1 MLVTSL
7 KFALMDGCGHGILVK
22 MCYAIV
28 RKRIFYMK
36 VTEFVQDIKKNVHV
50 YKRTLK
56 NNGCHGNEKA
66 VFVKV

>member
-7 KFALMDGCGHGILVK
+7 KFALMDCCGHGILVK

-36 VTEFVQDIKKNVHV
+36 VTEFVQDIKKNVFI
-50 YKRTLK
+50 KGLLK
-56 NNGCHGNEKA
+56 NSSCHGNEKA
-66 VFVKV
+66 VSVKV